1 MLSLRLF
8 LEGSSFNSDLAQS
21 KCRIHADNVLALWE
35 ELASKKRLPKSELV
49 PTGKTL
55 ASLL

>member
-1 MLSLRLF
+1 
-8 LEGSSFNSDLAQS
+8 
-21 KCRIHADNVLALWE
+21 VLALWE